1 MPRKGDGLF
10 LRRSTW
16 YLDCRLKGTRHVV
29 WLGKG
34 ITRSVAREIAQ
45 VKRGAILKGEEG
57 IGKKRK
63 DIAFEEAAKKFLM
76 WGQATNRPR
85 TVRSYRECLARL
97 SDSFS
102 GKRLSEITPWLIEKH
117 KQVRKEAGAPVR
129 ANRELA
135 VLKTLFNRSR
145 EWGFFEG
152 ENPVCPVKFFKEPK
166 QRLRFLEYAEEDKLL
181 QESADHLRSIIV
193 LGTSTGLRIRAE
205 ALTLRWEDVDLMRG
219 LITVQA
225 AFAKSG
231 ETRTVPINA
240 EAREMLERLAAHPNG
255 DYVFAKPN
263 GQPYR
268 SIRTAFLHACKL
280 AGLRGVTLHTLRHT
294 WATRMASAGVN
305 VRTLQELGGWKELAM
320 VERYAHV
327 TASDKAEAVE
337 RIVRKKF
344 HNIFHNMEQKQ
355 LATGR

>member
-1 MPRKGDGLF
+1 MTRRGDGLY
-10 LRRSTW
+10 LRGKTW
-16 YLDCRLKGTRHVV
+16 YLDCRLNGTRHVV
-29 WLGKG
+29 RLGKG
-34 ITRSVAREIAQ
+34 IGRSVASEIAQ
-45 VKRGAILKGEEG
+45 VKRGAILKGEAG

-63 DIAFEEAAKKFLM
+63 DIAFEEAAERFVL
-76 WGQATNRPR
+76 WGQTTNRPR

-102 GKRLSEITPWLIEKH
+102 GKQLSEITPWLIEKH

-135 VLKTLFNRSR
+135 VLKTLFNRCR
-145 EWGFFEG
+145 EWGFFGG
-152 ENPVCPVKFFKEPK
+152 ENPVRTVKFFKEPK
-166 QRLRFLEYAEEDKLL
+166 QRLRFLEYEEEDMLL
-181 QESADHLRSIIV
+181 QESPDHLRGIIV

-205 ALTLRWEDVDLMRG
+205 ALTLRWEDVDLRRR

-231 ETRTVPINA
+231 ETRTLPINA
-240 EAREMLERLAAHPNG
+240 EAREVLERLAAHPNG
-255 DYVFAKPN
+255 DYVFSQPN

-268 SIRTAFLHACKL
+268 SIRTAFLSACKR
-280 AGLRGVTLHTLRHT
+280 AGLREVTLHTLRHT

-305 VRTLQELGGWKELAM
+305 VRTLQDLGGWKELAM

-327 TASDKAEAVE
+327 MASDKAEAVE
-337 RIVRKKF
+337 RIVRRKF
-344 HNIFHNMEQKQ
+344 HNVIHNT
-355 LATGR
+355 A

>member
-1 MPRKGDGLF
+1 MAIKGDGLY
-10 LRRSTW
+10 LRGKTW
-16 YLDCRLKGTRHVV
+16 YLDCRLNGARHVV
-29 WLGKG
+29 RLGKG
-34 ITRSVAREIAQ
+34 ITRSVAGEIATVQ
-45 VKRGAILKGEEG
+45 RGAILKGEAG
-57 IGKKRK
+57 IGRKRK
-63 DIAFEEAAKKFLM
+63 DVAFEQATEKFLM

-117 KQVRKEAGAPVR
+117 KQLRKEAGAPVR

-135 VLKTLFNRSR
+135 VLKTLFNRCR

-152 ENPVCPVKFFKEPK
+152 ENPVSAVKFFKEPK

-181 QESADHLRSIIV
+181 QESAEHLRGIIV

-205 ALTLRWEDVDLMRG
+205 ALTLRWPDVDLKRG

-231 ETRTVPINA
+231 QTRTVPVNS
-240 EAREMLERLAAHPNG
+240 EAREILERLAAHPNG
-255 DYVFAKPN
+255 EYVFAKPN
-263 GQPYR
+263 GKPYR
-268 SIRTAFLHACKL
+268 SISTAFVNACKR
-280 AGLRGVTLHTLRHT
+280 AGLRDVTLHTLRHT
-294 WATRMASAGVN
+294 WATRMASEGVN
-305 VRTLQELGGWKELAM
+305 VRTLQDLGGWKELAM
-320 VERYAHV
+320 LERYAHV

-337 RIVRKKF
+337 RIVREKF
-344 HNIFHNMEQKQ
+344 HNAIHNTEKQ
-355 LATGR
+355 HLASTS